1 MLGLMQDYPLLVH
14 TFLDHG
20 ALNHGEREMVTRGV
34 EGAIRRTTLAEVRCR
49 ALRVAKALE
58 KEGIRQADRIG
69 TMAWNTERHVEAW
82 FGIMGHGAICHTLN
96 PRLFAEQLDYIV
108 NHAED
113 RIMFVDSTFVPIMEA
128 LKDRFTSVEKYIVL
142 TDSEHMP
149 ETGLRNAVAY
159 EDWIGAVDDDYEW
172 AKIDENSA
180 AALCYTSGTTG
191 NPKGVLYSHR
201 SNVLHGLMCNQP
213 DVFGLRS
220 EDSILAIV
228 PMFHANA
235 WALTYS
241 VPAAGAKLVMPGAGM
256 DGESIYELL
265 ETEKISATAAV
276 PTVWLGLLQYLEQTG
291 KKLPYLNR
299 VVVGGAACPPMM
311 IRKFELD
318 YDVEVIH
325 GWGMTE
331 MSPVGTTGKMKFAT
345 SGLDREARL
354 KLKEKQGRTPYL
366 VEMKVVDDDGNDIPR
381 DGKTSGHLLVKG
393 PAVSSGYYKLDEDVL
408 TDDGWFD
415 TGDIANIDPLGFMQI
430 TDRDKDVIK
439 SGGEWISS
447 IEVENVAVGCPGVAE
462 AAVIGLPH
470 PKWSERPLLIIVREP
485 GSEVDNQTV
494 LAYLDGKIAKWWMP
508 DDVVFVEE
516 IPHTATGKIQKM
528 ELREQFSEFEFSSQ
542 D

>member
-14 TFLDHG
+14 TILDHA
-20 ALNHGEREMVTRGV
+20 ALNHGEREMVTRSV
-34 EGAIRRTTLAEVRCR
+34 EGPIRRTTLAAIRSR
-49 ALRVAKALE
+49 ALRVAKALDR
-58 KEGIRQADRIG
+58 EGVKPGQRIA

-82 FGIMGHGAICHTLN
+82 FGIMGAGAICHTLN

-113 RIMFVDSTFVPIMEA
+113 DIVFVDLTFVPILEA
-128 LKDRFTSVEKYIVL
+128 LADKLPTVRKYIVL
-142 TDSEHMP
+142 TDAEHMP
-149 ETGLRNAVAY
+149 GTRLPNAVAY
-159 EDWIGAVDDDYEW
+159 EDWIGAVDEDYQW
-172 AKIDENSA
+172 KKFDENTA

-201 SNVLHGLMCNQP
+201 SNVLHGMMCNTP

-220 EDSILAIV
+220 EDAILAIV

-235 WALTYS
+235 WALTFAA
-241 VPAAGAKLVMPGAGM
+241 PAAGAKLVMPGAGM
-256 DGESIYELL
+256 DGPSIYELL
-265 ETEKISATAAV
+265 ETEKVTATAAV

-311 IRKFELD
+311 IRKFEVD
-318 YDVEVIH
+318 YGVEVIH

-331 MSPVGTTGKMKFAT
+331 MSPIGTTGKMKAAT
-345 SGLDREARL
+345 SSLDRETQL

-366 VEMKVVDDDGNDIPR
+366 VEMKTVDDEGRELPR
-381 DGKTSGHLLVKG
+381 DGKSSGHLLVKG
-393 PAVSSGYYKLDEDVL
+393 PCVSSGYFKLDEPVL
-408 TDDGWFD
+408 TEDGWFD

-447 IEVENVAVGCPGVAE
+447 IEVENVAVGCAGVAE
-462 AAVIGLPH
+462 ATVIGLPH
-470 PKWSERPLLIIVREP
+470 PKWSERPLLIVTRES
-485 GSEVDNQTV
+485 GSEVDAGTV
-494 LAYLDGKIAKWWMP
+494 LQYLEGKIARWWMP
-508 DDVVFVEE
+508 DDVIFVDE

-528 ELREQFSEFEFSSQ
+528 ELRKRFSDHKFTV
-542 D
+542 

>member
-14 TFLDHG
+14 TILDHG
-20 ALNHGEREMVTRGV
+20 ALNHGEREMVTRSV
-34 EGAIRRTTLAEVRCR
+34 EGPIRRTTLAAVRSR
-49 ALRVAKALE
+49 ALKVAKALDR
-58 KEGIRQADRIG
+58 EGVKPGNRIA

-82 FGIMGHGAICHTLN
+82 FGIMGGGAICHTLN

-113 RIMFVDSTFVPIMEA
+113 DIVFVDLTFVPILEA
-128 LKDRFTSVEKYIVL
+128 LRDKFHTVRKYIVL
-142 TDSEHMP
+142 TDAEHMP
-149 ETGLRNAVAY
+149 DTRLPNAVAF
-159 EDWIGAVDDDYEW
+159 EDWIGAVDDDYQW
-172 AKIDENSA
+172 KKFDENTA

-201 SNVLHGLMCNQP
+201 SNVLHGMMCNTP

-220 EDSILAIV
+220 EDAILAIV

-235 WALTYS
+235 WALTFAA
-241 VPAAGAKLVMPGAGM
+241 PAAGAKLVMPGAGM
-256 DGESIYELL
+256 DGPSIYELL
-265 ETEKISATAAV
+265 DTEKVTATAAV

-291 KKLPYLNR
+291 KKLPYLER

-311 IRKFELD
+311 IRKFEVD
-318 YDVEVIH
+318 YGVEVIH

-331 MSPVGTTGKMKFAT
+331 MSPIGTTGKMKAAT
-345 SGLDREARL
+345 SSMDRETQL

-366 VEMKVVDDDGNDIPR
+366 VEMKTVDDEGRELPR
-381 DGKTSGHLLVKG
+381 DGKSSGHLLVKG
-393 PAVSSGYYKLDEDVL
+393 PCVSSGYFKLDEPVL
-408 TDDGWFD
+408 SDDGWFD
-415 TGDIANIDPLGFMQI
+415 TGDIATIDPLGFMQI

-470 PKWSERPLLIIVREP
+470 PKWSERPLLIITREA
-485 GSEVDNQTV
+485 GSQVDAEAV
-494 LAYLDGKIAKWWMP
+494 LKFLDGKIAKWWMP
-508 DDVVFVEE
+508 DDVVFVDE

-528 ELREQFSEFEFSSQ
+528 ELRKQFKDFNFSS
-542 D
+542 

>member
-1 MLGLMQDYPLLVH
+1 MLGLMQDYPLLTH
-14 TFLDHG
+14 TILEHG
-20 ALNHGEREMVTRGV
+20 ALNHGEREMVTRSV
-34 EGAIRRTTLAEVRCR
+34 EGPIRRTTLATVRNR
-49 ALRVAKALE
+49 ALQVGKALE
-58 KEGIRQADRIG
+58 REGVKTGDRIA
-69 TMAWNTERHVEAW
+69 TMAWNTERHVESW
-82 FGIMGHGAICHTLN
+82 FGIMGIGAICHTLN
-96 PRLFAEQLDYIV
+96 PRLFADQLDYIV

-113 RIMFVDSTFVPIMEA
+113 AIVFVDLTFVPVLEA
-128 LKDRFTSVEKYIVL
+128 LRDRLRTVRKYIVL
-142 TDSEHMP
+142 TDAAHLPATSLP
-149 ETGLRNAVAY
+149 NAVAY
-159 EDWIGAVDDDYEW
+159 EDWIGAVDSDFAW
-172 AKIDENSA
+172 KIFDENTA

-201 SNVLHGLMCNQP
+201 SNVLHGLMVNQP

-220 EDSILAIV
+220 EDVILAIV

-235 WALTYS
+235 WALTYA

-256 DGESIYELL
+256 DGASIYELL
-265 ETEKISATAAV
+265 DSERVTSTAAV
-276 PTVWLGLLQYLEQTG
+276 PTVWLGLLQYLEQSG
-291 KKLPYLNR
+291 KQLPYLKK

-318 YDVEVIH
+318 YGVEVVH

-331 MSPVGTTGKMKFAT
+331 MSPVGTTGTMKHAT
-345 SGLDREARL
+345 SSLDPEARL
-354 KLKEKQGRTPYL
+354 KLKEKQGRSPYL
-366 VEMKVVDDDGNDIPR
+366 VEMKVVDDEGRPLPR
-381 DGKTSGHLLVKG
+381 DGKSSGHLLVRG
-393 PAVSSGYYKLDEDVL
+393 PCVASGYYRHDEDVL

-415 TGDIANIDPLGFMQI
+415 TGDIANIDPLGYMQI

-470 PKWSERPLLIIVREP
+470 PKWTERPLLIVRREE
-485 GSEVDNQTV
+485 GSEVRARDV

-508 DDVVFVEE
+508 NGVEFVDE

-528 ELREQFSEFEFSSQ
+528 DLRKQFKDYRFA